1 MKVCVLGAGG
11 LLGHMLIRVLGATLD
26 VYGTTRESRSDSSPL
41 ARFLPQDKWIDNIE
55 ASKFDSINKVFGT
68 TNFDTVINCIGLIKQ
83 RNAQT
88 TEHEMMLINAEFP
101 HRLAQ
106 AANQQ
111 GVRVIHIS
119 TDCVFSGD
127 KGSYTE
133 TDTKDPIDNYGYSKV
148 LGEHQDK
155 NLITLRCSLVGKEL
169 NSKIEFLEWVLSHGE
184 GSEVGG
190 FTDHLWNGLTTM
202 HYAKIISGLMK
213 RNHFSAGTFHIVP
226 EDSVSKYQL
235 SQIILECF
243 GSSHINVVPI
253 QSPKSVNRTLATDN
267 VQFNLDMW
275 RDAGYNKPLNVAEM
289 IREYSLWV

>member
-1 MKVCVLGAGG
+1 MFLVIAIIAFIAVFPTGVPRFFAATMFLTFFCIFINYYTKFDISLESINNLKEVLRNVSFVVNCAG
-11 LLGHMLIRVLGATLD
+11 LIKHKIEENNLKSINNLIRVNSIFPIELTELAKELG
-26 VYGTTRESRSDSSPL
+26 
-41 ARFLPQDKWIDNIE
+41 F
-55 ASKFDSINKVFGT
+55 KV
-68 TNFDTVINCIGLIKQ
+68 IQI
-83 RNAQT
+83 A
-88 TEHEMMLINAEFP
+88 
-101 HRLAQ
+101 
-106 AANQQ
+106 
-111 GVRVIHIS
+111 

-133 TDTKDPIDNYGYSKV
+133 SDTKDPKDNYGYSKV

-190 FTDHLWNGLTTM
+190 FIDHLWNGLTTM
-202 HYAKIISGLMK
+202 HYAKIISGIMK
-213 RNHFSAGTFHIVP
+213 RNYFSAGTFHIVP

-235 SQIILECF
+235 SQVILECF
-243 GSSHINVVPI
+243 GSSHVNVVPI

-275 RDAGYNKPLNVAEM
+275 RDAGYNKPLTVAEM

>member
-1 MKVCVLGAGG
+1 MVKIAVIGTQGMLGSAVCRYLSNDDFQIIEINTTGKTQSNNSITKFDISSESINNLKEVLRNVSFVVNCAG
-11 LLGHMLIRVLGATLD
+11 LIKHKIEENNLKSVNNLIRVN
-26 VYGTTRESRSDSSPL
+26 SIFP
-41 ARFLPQDKWIDNIE
+41 IE
-55 ASKFDSINKVFGT
+55 
-68 TNFDTVINCIGLIKQ
+68 L
-83 RNAQT
+83 
-88 TEHEMMLINAEFP
+88 TE
-101 HRLAQ
+101 LAQ
-106 AANQQ
+106 EL
-111 GVRVIHIS
+111 GFRVIQIA

-127 KGSYTE
+127 KGSYAE
-133 TDTKDPIDNYGYSKV
+133 SDTKDPIDNYGYSKV

-190 FTDHLWNGLTTM
+190 YTDHLWNGLTTM
-202 HYAKIISGLMK
+202 HYAKIISGIMK

-226 EDSVSKYQL
+226 EGSVSKYQL
-235 SQIILECF
+235 SQVILECF